1 MPDIDL
7 DEAIEAC
14 LKTHPTG
21 NCTCEDNRCG
31 IYNGSISDW
40 NTANVTD
47 MSDLF
52 KDHDKFITDISRWD
66 TSGVT
71 DMSNMF
77 HACES
82 FNIDIPNQICIYKK
96 NIIFQF
102 IFNKP

>member
-7 DEAIEAC
+7 DEAIEEC

-52 KDHDKFITDISRWD
+52 KDHDKFITNYQSLGYFRCDRYVKHVSR
-66 TSGVT
+66 VR
-71 DMSNMF
+71 
-77 HACES
+77 
-82 FNIDIPNQICIYKK
+82 IV
-96 NIIFQF
+96 
-102 IFNKP
+102 